1 MATIAAQKN
10 STPSAGVV
18 ASLEPSFEPSF
29 EPTTSDD
36 MFDAL
41 SDVSVRDSPPH
52 RRLKLQAGQPT
63 KTLQD
68 KRRRAQMRLV
78 NVKRGSVK
86 PRSGEPKCLEMFIA
100 DVQLA
105 LGRQRG
111 EDGRFVSTPPH
122 ACFQSV

>member
-1 MATIAAQKN
+1 MAVVAARKN
-10 STPSAGVV
+10 STPSAWVV
-18 ASLEPSFEPSF
+18 ASLEPSFG
-29 EPTTSDD
+29 PTTSDE

-41 SDVSVRDSPPH
+41 SDASVRDSPPH

-105 LGRQRG
+105 LVRQRG
-111 EDGRFVSTPPH
+111 EYGRFVSTPPH